1 MDYYLLLGG
10 FGHGARG
17 QGAQSSR
24 MGRDRCR
31 GMRRPGGMG
40 WDGMLGCGMG
50 WKVGW
55 EAEWVMGWDGIKK
68 VSTTMTTTVAQENID
83 N

>member
-1 MDYYLLLGG
+1 MVRAAK
-10 FGHGARG
+10 GHKAPEWEEIAAVGCAV
-17 QGAQSSR
+17 QV
-24 MGRDRCR
+24 
-31 GMRRPGGMG
+31 G

-83 N
+83 Y

>member
-31 GMRRPGGMG
+31 GMRRPGGRGCWDVGMGGVMGWDEMG
-40 WDGMLGCGMG
+40 WDGM
-50 WKVGW
+50 
-55 EAEWVMGWDGIKK
+55 GWDGQHRSM
-68 VSTTMTTTVAQENID
+68 VF
-83 N
+83 